1 MSGKSIRVEGTFN
14 GTPFVYTSPLKTGFE
29 FAFNPPLV
37 VDGVASKNATVNIDV
52 RKWFLTSGGAVVDP
66 TTANAGGLNTQ
77 LVERNV
83 RNSLRAFEDDDMQ
96 GDDDGGDHGNK
107 SGDDGN
113 DGNDGNDG

>member
-1 MSGKSIRVEGTFN
+1 
-14 GTPFVYTSPLKTGFE
+14 
-29 FAFNPPLV
+29 
-37 VDGVASKNATVNIDV
+37 
-52 RKWFLTSGGAVVDP
+52 VDP

-113 DGNDGNDG
+113 DGNDG